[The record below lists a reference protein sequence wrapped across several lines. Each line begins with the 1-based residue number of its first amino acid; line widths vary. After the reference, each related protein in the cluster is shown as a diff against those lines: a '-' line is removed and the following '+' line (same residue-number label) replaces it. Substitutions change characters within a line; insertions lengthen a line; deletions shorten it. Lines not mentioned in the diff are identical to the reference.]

1 MLNNQVKAALDNNG
15 FSKIMC
21 PFGILVF
28 ADADYSDDW
37 LRYLSNVIAS
47 LVDTDGDGIADND
60 EVVKAL
66 AHEGNM
72 GAGMRCGSTREQEDQ
87 EQKFYGIMDFTY
99 SCQFYNDGD
108 WNANG
113 KNTLFEEAF
122 HMYHQYGLASVWPT
136 VFGYNPDDPL
146 NDYEYSLVCRE
157 TASHQCVSPGWLHSE
172 NNCPNGAP
180 FSPGNPADSPLSGTC
195 NYPSCDC
202 NEFFLQAYTKYIGL
216 PYLLY
221 SEYFP
226 ENRDTFMNMI
236 SPDFKNMLSDPQ
248 YSLRQSP
255 PPDAYLVP
263 NVIGTCTDSYVCC
276 DDFPDKIKWKI
287 KGVMSTLY
295 CSDMTEYRCKKKKG
309 KSLCP
314 NECGTTATW
323 CNKDAKGQVE
333 FGTNENGDTIFK
345 GCPFVKRVPE
355 KIVQRCSKGN
365 IAMACRETCKDY
377 S

>member
-1 MLNNQVKAALDNNG
+1 M
-15 FSKIMC
+15 I
-21 PFGILVF
+21 
-28 ADADYSDDW
+28 
-37 LRYLSNVIAS
+37 
-47 LVDTDGDGIADND
+47 
-60 EVVKAL
+60 
-66 AHEGNM
+66 
-72 GAGMRCGSTREQEDQ
+72 CGSTYEQERQ
-87 EQKFYGIMDFTY
+87 EEKFDGLMDYVF
-99 SCQFYNDGD
+99 SCQLYNDSD
-108 WNANG
+108 FDSYG
-113 KNTLFEEAF
+113 KTTLFEEAF
-122 HMYHQYGLASVWPT
+122 HMYHQNGLATVWPT
-136 VFGYNPDDPL
+136 IFGYNPNDPY
-146 NDYEYSLVCRE
+146 NDYDYSLVCRE
-157 TASHQCVSPGWLHSE
+157 TASHQCVSPGWWHPG

-180 FSPGNPADSPLSGTC
+180 FSPGNPANSPPSGTC

-202 NEFFLQAYTKYIGL
+202 NEFFRQAYTKYVNWGHDGL
-216 PYLLY
+216 WY

-226 ENRDTFMNMI
+226 QNRDTFMSMI
-236 SPDFKNMLSDPQ
+236 SQDFKNMLSNPQ

-255 PPDAYLVP
+255 PPDAYLLTD
-263 NVIGTCTDSYVCC
+263 VIGTCTDSYQCSPVTSAPVASPVSNENSCS
-276 DDFPDKIKWKI
+276 DFPDKIKWKI

-333 FGTNENGDTIFK
+333 FGTNENGDTNFK

-355 KIVQRCSKGN
+355 KIAQRCSKGN